1 MTKTLDGSCA
11 AGIGIITN
19 YSYVV
24 KAFLVS

>member
-1 MTKTLDGSCA
+1 MTKILDGSCA
-11 AGIGIITN
+11 TGIGIITN